1 MNSGSAEKTQSPQS
15 PQSHQSFIKF
25 AWFVLA
31 YTVLV
36 IAWGAFVRATG
47 SGAGCGEHWP
57 LCNGE
62 VIPRDAGTARL
73 IEFSHRLS
81 SGLSLIFV
89 AILVIW
95 SRKIYAAGHKVR
107 SAAMYSLVFILG
119 EAAVGAMLVVLQ
131 LVAGNDSVLRAIVI
145 ALHLINTFFLLFW
158 QTRCAYVATTGF
170 AGVKSPDLTRAR
182 INIMLCLAAFAVTG
196 ATGAIVAL
204 GDTLFPTTSLAA
216 GITADFS
223 PTAHFLIR
231 LRIWHPVV
239 AVMATVYIALQAI
252 ILPRL
257 FSGRVSRTQGLLLL
271 GLIIAQLIGG
281 VVNLLLLAPVWMQ
294 LFHLIFA
301 DIVWIALCIWYFSVG
316 RDENHNSGRPL

>member
-1 MNSGSAEKTQSPQS
+1 MNSGSAEKN
-15 PQSHQSFIKF
+15 QSHQSFIKF

-36 IAWGAFVRATG
+36 IAWGAYVRATG

-95 SRKIYAAGHKVR
+95 SRKVYSAGHKVR

-170 AGVKSPDLTRAR
+170 AGVSSPDLTRAR
-182 INIMLCLAAFAVTG
+182 VNILLCMAAFAVTG
-196 ATGAIVAL
+196 AAGAIVAL
-204 GDTLFPTTSLAA
+204 GDTLFPATSLTA
-216 GITADFS
+216 GIAEDFS
-223 PTAHFLIR
+223 ATAHFLIR
-231 LRIWHPVV
+231 LRIWHPIV
-239 AVMATVYIALQAI
+239 AVLATVYIALQAI
-252 ILPRL
+252 VLPRL
-257 FSGRVSRTQGLLLL
+257 FAGRVSGKQGRLLLA
-271 GLIIAQLIGG
+271 LIIAQFTGG
-281 VVNLLLLAPVWMQ
+281 VINWLLLAPVWMQ
-294 LFHLIFA
+294 LFHLILA
-301 DIVWIALCIWYFSVG
+301 DLVWIALCVWYFSVG
-316 RDENHNSGRPL
+316 RDENQNSGRP